1 MGADLN
7 DYMKCSNDNRTVI
20 KINDRQPGTR
30 VALAAQSVAVAESRT
45 IFVLNL
51 IKIII
56 IINTIIIIII

>member
-7 DYMKCSNDNRTVI
+7 DYMKCSNDNRTLTVI

-30 VALAAQSVAVAESRT
+30 VALAAQSVAESRT

-56 IINTIIIIII
+56 IINTIIIII